1 MSTPVS
7 SPTERELIDLMRT
20 HTPRLWPV
28 ACAFASA
35 DAEAEDLLQELWITV
50 HERWEQRPRDGDA
63 GAWLHVVLLNL
74 GRARYRRQSRR
85 ARLLRWWRPHD
96 ELSTAA
102 PDTTVFA
109 HLQRHALWRAV
120 ADLPRLQRD
129 VLVRRL
135 VSDES
140 TRDVAS
146 ALGVAEG
153 TVKAS
158 LHRALRTLRT
168 KLEIT

>member
-1 MSTPVS
+1 MRTPD
-7 SPTERELIDLMRT
+7 ERELIDLMRT

-28 ACAFASA
+28 ARAFASA
-35 DAEAEDLLQELWITV
+35 DADAEDLLQELWIAV
-50 HERWEQRPRDGDA
+50 HERWDQCPRDGDA

-74 GRARYRRQSRR
+74 GRARYRRRSRR
-85 ARLLRWWRPHD
+85 TRLLRWWRPHD
-96 ELSTAA
+96 DLSTAA
-102 PDTTVFA
+102 PDTTVSA

-135 VSDES
+135 VSEES
-140 TRDVAS
+140 TRDVAV

-158 LHRALRTLRT
+158 LHRALRTLRN

>member
-1 MSTPVS
+1 MNTPD
-7 SPTERELIDLMRT
+7 ERELSALMRT

-28 ACAFASA
+28 ARAFASA
-35 DAEAEDLLQELWITV
+35 DTDAEDLLQDLWITV
-50 HERWEQRPRDGDA
+50 HERWSQRPTDGDA

-74 GRARYRRQSRR
+74 GRARWRRQTRR

-96 ELSTAA
+96 ELATAP
-102 PDTTVFA
+102 PDTSVGSA
-109 HLQRHALWRAV
+109 MARAALWRAV
-120 ADLPRLQRD
+120 ADLPGLQRD

-140 TRDVAS
+140 TREVAN

-158 LHRALRTLRT
+158 LHRALRTLRI
-168 KLEIT
+168 KLEAT